1 MAEMGIAMGRA
12 DFGTHG
18 EQRSV
23 RLLVDVRRLEP
34 LREARP
40 PGAGLELV
48 ERAEQRLP
56 RHDVHVDPG
65 LVVVPELVCE
75 RPLGG
80 VVLGHLVLQR
90 SQRAPQLGVAR
101 LLEMHR
107 APSLLA
113 GLRAPPPPPPPFQ
126 GSIPAAPLAD
136 GLLPG
141 WLLGDGVLAIP
152 PPRGKRAP

>member
-23 RLLVDVRRLEP
+23 RLLVDVRRLER

-75 RPLGG
+75 RALGG

-90 SQRAPQLGVAR
+90 SQRAPQLGVAW

-107 APSLLA
+107 VPSLLA
-113 GLRAPPPPPPPFQ
+113 GLRAPPPPPTPFRAR
-126 GSIPAAPLAD
+126 SR
-136 GLLPG
+136 
-141 WLLGDGVLAIP
+141 P
-152 PPRGKRAP
+152 PPRRGAW